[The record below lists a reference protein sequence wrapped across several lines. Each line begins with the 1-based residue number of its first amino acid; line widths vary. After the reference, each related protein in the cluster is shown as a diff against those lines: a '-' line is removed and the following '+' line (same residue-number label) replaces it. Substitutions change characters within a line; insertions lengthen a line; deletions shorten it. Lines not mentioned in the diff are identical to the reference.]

1 MLYPAIFEREESG
14 LYSVTFRD
22 IPEAITCGDNYD
34 DALVMAKDALV
45 TAMDFYFED
54 KRSVPLPSEAKEGEV
69 LIELPPSVAT
79 KVMLLNEMIKQNISN
94 VELARRIH
102 VKPQEIQRITDLN
115 HSTKIDTLNRAFQ
128 ALGKRLEIS
137 IL

>member
-45 TAMDFYFED
+45 SAMDFYFED

-102 VKPQEIQRITDLN
+102 VKPQEMQRITDLN

>member
-102 VKPQEIQRITDLN
+102 VKPQEMQRITDLK

>member
-69 LIELPPSVAT
+69 LIELPLSVAT

-102 VKPQEIQRITDLN
+102 VKPQEMQRITDLN

>member
-102 VKPQEIQRITDLN
+102 VKPQEMQRITDLN